1 MKKIILEN
9 NEYELIEDNG
19 DSFDESEIKEKY
31 TDYFYEFD
39 YILGDYAYNKLRLKG
54 FCDKSNKRYN
64 KINDYD
70 TKDEYVKKLCAYKC
84 KYFVLKRVNKAWKAF
99 VLW

>member
-19 DSFDESEIKEKY
+19 DCFSESEIKEKY
-31 TDYFYEFD
+31 TDYFDEFD

-54 FCDKSNKRYN
+54 FCERNNTRYN
-64 KINDYD
+64 KINDYK
-70 TKDEYVKKLCAYKC
+70 TKDKYLNTLCAYKC
-84 KYFVLKRVNKAWKAF
+84 KYFVLKRVKKS
-99 VLW
+99 